1 MTRRV
6 LLQLLTLL
14 LLVGV
19 LGACEKAEQDKQD
32 QGKKKQQLVT
42 TTQVTKGIQQQ
53 QIERSGNLRVR
64 RIIHVHNLE
73 EGQIKEIPWYEGD
86 EVSQGEMLVRLDDE
100 LLLTAQRKAA
110 AQLDEA
116 EKNLQRLER
125 LIKTNAI
132 SEETLIAARTGVA
145 VSKADIDELSVRL
158 QRTKI
163 HADFDGLITERLV
176 EPGDFA
182 EKNRHLL
189 TIIDPQ
195 SLVIEVSLSQLLL
208 PSLQK
213 GDAVEV
219 QIDALGQ
226 QWHPAKIIRIH
237 PTIDPLTGQGTVEV
251 GFDTLPAGIK
261 TGQRATLRLAITSDE
276 ILLIPYSAQ
285 QQNRERN
292 WVYLIKEGKAVEKD
306 IVPGE
311 YWPDGIAVIDGV
323 EDGDE
328 IITRGFLG
336 LKNGAEVTI
345 VKAQDDS
352 QQ

>member
-1 MTRRV
+1 
-6 LLQLLTLL
+6 
-14 LLVGV
+14 
-19 LGACEKAEQDKQD
+19 
-32 QGKKKQQLVT
+32 
-42 TTQVTKGIQQQ
+42 
-53 QIERSGNLRVR
+53 
-64 RIIHVHNLE
+64 
-73 EGQIKEIPWYEGD
+73 
-86 EVSQGEMLVRLDDE
+86 
-100 LLLTAQRKAA
+100 A

-116 EKNLQRLER
+116 EKNLLRLER

-132 SEETLIAARTGVA
+132 SEDALIAARTEVA
-145 VSKADIDELSVRL
+145 VTKADIDELAVRL
-158 QRTKI
+158 QRTRI

-189 TIIDPQ
+189 TVIDPL
-195 SLVIEVSLSQLLL
+195 SLVIEVTLSQLLL
-208 PSLQK
+208 PSVNK

-237 PTIDPLTGQGTVEV
+237 PTIDPFTGQGTVEV
-251 GFDTLPAGIK
+251 GFDELPSGIK
-261 TGQRATLRLAITSDE
+261 SGQRATLRLAITSDE
-276 ILLIPYSAQ
+276 ILLIPYSAL

-292 WVYLIKEGKAVEKD
+292 WVYLIKDGKSVEQD

-311 YWPDGIAVIDGV
+311 YWPDGIAIIDGI

-328 IITRGFLG
+328 VITRGFLG
-336 LKNGAEVTI
+336 LKNGAKVTI
-345 VKAQDDS
+345 VEAQDDS

>member
-1 MTRRV
+1 MTLRV
-6 LLQLLTLL
+6 LLQLLILL
-14 LLVGV
+14 LLTGV
-19 LGACEKAEQDKQD
+19 LGACEKAEQGKQ
-32 QGKKKQQLVT
+32 QQRNKKQQLVT
-42 TTQVTKGIQQQ
+42 TTQVVRGAQQQ

-73 EGQIKEIPWYEGD
+73 EGQVKEIPWYEGD
-86 EVSQGEMLVRLDDE
+86 AVSQGEMLVRLDDE

-116 EKNLQRLER
+116 EKNLLRLER

-132 SEETLIAARTGVA
+132 SEDALIAARTEVA
-145 VSKADIDELSVRL
+145 VTKADIDELAVRL
-158 QRTKI
+158 QRTRI

-189 TIIDPQ
+189 TVIDPL
-195 SLVIEVSLSQLLL
+195 SLVIEVTLSQLLL
-208 PSLQK
+208 PSVNK

-251 GFDTLPAGIK
+251 GFDELPSGIK
-261 TGQRATLRLAITSDE
+261 SGQRATLRLAITSDE
-276 ILLIPYSAQ
+276 ILLIPYSAL

-292 WVYLIKEGKAVEKD
+292 WVYLIKDGKSVEQD

-311 YWPDGIAVIDGV
+311 YWPDGIAIIDGI

-328 IITRGFLG
+328 VITRGFLG
-336 LKNGAEVTI
+336 LKNGAKVTI
-345 VKAQDDS
+345 VEAQDDS

>member
-14 LLVGV
+14 LLAGV
-19 LGACEKAEQDKQD
+19 LGACEKAEQGKQD

-42 TTQVTKGIQQQ
+42 TTLVTKGIQQQ

-213 GDAVEV
+213 GDAVDV

-226 QWHPAKIIRIH
+226 QWHPAKILRIH

-261 TGQRATLRLAITSDE
+261 AGQRATLRLAITSDE
-276 ILLIPYSAQ
+276 ILLIPYSAL

-328 IITRGFLG
+328 IITRGFMG